1 MSLRYA
7 LLGFLNLGPMTGYD
21 LKKQL
26 DRSTQNFWY
35 AGLNQI
41 YPTLKKMED
50 EGWITSAFEPQEAR
64 PDRVVYHMSETGR
77 QEMLEWLAQPLA
89 ELPRGRHSGL
99 LKLFF
104 AGYLERDEALAQ
116 LHAQLELHRE
126 QLTAHDET
134 RAMIA
139 TVATKEPRLERA
151 AVFWELVRDLGE
163 RNERMYVDWLE
174 GAIETVKELE

>member
-7 LLGFLNLGPMTGYD
+7 LLGFLNLAPMTGYD

-41 YPTLKKMED
+41 YPTLKTLED
-50 EGWITSAFEPQEAR
+50 EGWIASTVEPQDGR
-64 PDRVVYHMSETGR
+64 PDRVVYRMTDTGR
-77 QEMLEWLAQPLA
+77 QELLEWLAEPLA
-89 ELPRGRHSGL
+89 DLPRGRNPDL

-104 AGYLERDEALAQ
+104 AGYLDRDEALAQ
-116 LHAQLELHRE
+116 LRSQRELHRQKLE
-126 QLTAHDET
+126 RYIET

-139 TVATKEPRLERA
+139 EVAAQTHLEREA
-151 AVFWELVRDLGE
+151 TFWELVRDLGE
-163 RNERMYVDWLE
+163 RNERMFVDWLDE
-174 GAIETVKELE
+174 AIEIVEEMG

>member
-26 DRSTQNFWY
+26 DRSTQNFWH

-50 EGWITSAFEPQEAR
+50 EGWITSVVEPQDAR
-64 PDRVVYHMSETGR
+64 PDRVLYHMGETGR
-77 QEMLEWLAQPLA
+77 QEMMEWLAQPLA
-89 ELPRGRHSGL
+89 ELPRGRHAGL

-104 AGYLERDEALAQ
+104 AGYLEWDEALTQ
-116 LHAQLELHRE
+116 LRAQLELHRD
-126 QLTAHDET
+126 QLAAYDET
-134 RAMIA
+134 RRMIA
-139 TVATKEPRLERA
+139 AVAVQEPRLERA

-163 RNERMYVDWLE
+163 KNERMYVDWLE
-174 GAIETVKELE
+174 AAIETVEGME

>member
-26 DRSTQNFWY
+26 DRSTQNFWH

-41 YPTLKKMED
+41 YPTLKKMDD
-50 EGWITSAFEPQEAR
+50 EGWITSSLEPQDGR
-64 PDRVVYHMSETGR
+64 PDRVVYQLSETGR
-77 QEMLEWLAQPLA
+77 QELLEWLAEPLG

-104 AGYLERDEALAQ
+104 SGYLDRDAALAQ
-116 LHAQLELHRE
+116 LRAQRALHVARLKE
-126 QLTAHDET
+126 HEAT
-134 RAMIA
+134 RQVIA
-139 TVATKEPRLERA
+139 GVVAEIPKLERP
-151 AVFWELVRDLGE
+151 AVFWELLRDLGE
-163 RNERMYVDWLE
+163 RNERMYLDWLDE
-174 GAIETVKELE
+174 AMATVEAMQ

>member
-7 LLGFLNLGPMTGYD
+7 LLGFLNLGPTTGYD

-41 YPTLKKMED
+41 YPTLRKLED
-50 EGWITSAFEPQEAR
+50 QGWIASTVEAQEAR
-64 PDRVVYHMSETGR
+64 PDRVVYRMTETGR
-77 QEMLEWLAQPLA
+77 REMLDWLADPLA
-89 ELPRGRHSGL
+89 ELPRGRHAGL

-104 AGYLERDEALAQ
+104 AGYLARDEALGQ
-116 LHAQLELHRE
+116 LHAQLDLHRRE
-126 QLTAHDET
+126 LAAHVET
-134 RAMIA
+134 REMIA
-139 TVATKEPRLERA
+139 AVAASEPRLERP

-174 GAIETVKELE
+174 EAIETVGGLK

>member
-26 DRSTQNFWY
+26 DRSTQNFWH

-50 EGWITSAFEPQEAR
+50 EGWITSVVEPQDAR
-64 PDRVVYHMSETGR
+64 PDRVLYHMGETGR
-77 QEMLEWLAQPLA
+77 QEMMEWLAQPLA
-89 ELPRGRHSGL
+89 ELPRGRHAGL

-104 AGYLERDEALAQ
+104 AGYLERDEALTQ
-116 LHAQLELHRE
+116 LRAQLELHRD
-126 QLTAHDET
+126 QLAAYDET
-134 RAMIA
+134 RRLIA
-139 TVATKEPRLERA
+139 AVAAQEPRLERA

-163 RNERMYVDWLE
+163 KNERMYVDWLE
-174 GAIETVKELE
+174 KAIETVGTLE

>member
-26 DRSTQNFWY
+26 DRSTQNFWH

-50 EGWITSAFEPQEAR
+50 EGWITSGVEPQEAR
-64 PDRVVYHMSETGR
+64 PDRVVYQMSETGR
-77 QEMLEWLAQPLA
+77 QEMLEWLAEPQSELA
-89 ELPRGRHSGL
+89 SGRHPGL

-104 AGYLERDEALAQ
+104 AGYLERDQALAQ
-116 LHAQLELHRE
+116 LRAQLELHRA
-126 QLTAHDET
+126 QLAAHEET

-139 TVATKEPRLERA
+139 AVAAEEPRLERA
-151 AVFWELVRDLGE
+151 AVFWELLRDLGE

-174 GAIETVKELE
+174 GAIETVEEME

>member
-41 YPTLKKMED
+41 YPTLKKLED
-50 EGWITSAFEPQEAR
+50 EGWITSAVEAQQAR
-64 PDRVVYHMSETGR
+64 PDRVVYRMSETGR
-77 QEMLEWLAQPLA
+77 EELLEWVAEPLA
-89 ELPRGRHSGL
+89 DLPRGRNPGL

-104 AGYLERDEALAQ
+104 AGFVRRDEALAQ
-116 LHAQLELHRE
+116 LHAQLGLHRQ
-126 QLTAHDET
+126 QLARYRET
-134 RAMIA
+134 RDVIA
-139 TVATKEPRLERA
+139 GVALKPQLERP
-151 AVFWELVRDLGE
+151 AVFWELVRELGE

-174 GAIETVKELE
+174 KAIETVEGME

>member
-26 DRSTQNFWY
+26 DRSTQNFWH

-50 EGWITSAFEPQEAR
+50 EGWITSVVEPQDAR
-64 PDRVVYHMSETGR
+64 PDRVLYHMGETGR
-77 QEMLEWLAQPLA
+77 QEMMEWLAQPLA
-89 ELPRGRHSGL
+89 ELPRGRHAGL

-104 AGYLERDEALAQ
+104 AGYLERDEALTQ
-116 LHAQLELHRE
+116 LRAQLELHRD
-126 QLTAHDET
+126 QLAAYDET
-134 RAMIA
+134 RRLIA
-139 TVATKEPRLERA
+139 GVAAQEPRLERA

-163 RNERMYVDWLE
+163 KNERMYVDWLE
-174 GAIETVKELE
+174 KAIETVGTLE

>member
-26 DRSTQNFWY
+26 DQSTQNFWY

-50 EGWITSAFEPQEAR
+50 EGWITSAVEPQEAR
-64 PDRVVYHMSETGR
+64 PDRVVYRMGNAGR
-77 QEMLEWLAQPLA
+77 EELLKWLAQPLT

-104 AGYLERDEALAQ
+104 AGFLQQDEALNQLRAQ
-116 LHAQLELHRE
+116 LALHRE
-126 QLTAHDET
+126 RLADHEET
-134 RAMIA
+134 RAVIA
-139 TVATKEPRLERA
+139 AVAAKEPRLKRA

-174 GAIETVKELE
+174 DAIPKVEEMG

>member
-26 DRSTQNFWY
+26 DRSTQNFWH

-50 EGWITSAFEPQEAR
+50 EGWITSTVEPQEAR
-64 PDRVVYHMSETGR
+64 PDRVVYRMSETGR
-77 QEMLEWLAQPLA
+77 QELLDWLAEPLS
-89 ELPRGRHSGL
+89 ELPRGRHPGL

-104 AGYLERDEALAQ
+104 AGYLERDAALTQ
-116 LHAQLELHRE
+116 LRSQLELHRE
-126 QLTAHDET
+126 RLATHAET

-139 TVATKEPRLERA
+139 AVAAQEPRLERS

-163 RNERMYVDWLE
+163 RNEHMYVEWLE
-174 GAIETVKELE
+174 GAIETVGEME

>member
-26 DRSTQNFWY
+26 DRSTQSFWH

-41 YPTLKKMED
+41 YPTLKKMDD
-50 EGWITSAFEPQEAR
+50 EGWITSAVEPQEAR
-64 PDRVVYHMSETGR
+64 PDRVVYRMSDTGR
-77 QEMLEWLAQPLA
+77 QEMLEWLAQPMTELA
-89 ELPRGRHSGL
+89 RGRHPGL

-104 AGYLERDEALAQ
+104 AGYLSREEALDQ
-116 LHAQLELHRE
+116 LRAQLELHQAELASHEGTRE
-126 QLTAHDET
+126 V
-134 RAMIA
+134 IA
-139 TVATKEPRLERA
+139 AVAAEEPRLHRP

-163 RNERMYVDWLE
+163 KNERMYIDWLE
-174 GAIETVKELE
+174 GAIEIVRGME